1 MFSFFGTSSNH
12 QSFFSFA
19 FFSLIFSI
27 NIPKSFNILNIF
39 RGGHTQGEYRPVI
52 HYRDLDAPREPEEFI

>member
-19 FFSLIFSI
+19 FFFNFSI
-27 NIPKSFNILNIF
+27 NIPTSFNILNIF